1 MSNFSEVRA
10 SGREDGHSRVAVA
23 VADVD
28 DSSRGDG
35 DILWA
40 KLEDFR
46 IYKLNI
52 QKVLQT
58 FKKLKVKYFDSN
70 DHF

>member
-1 MSNFSEVRA
+1 MLTIVSNFSEVRA
-10 SGREDGHSRVAVA
+10 SGREDSNSRVAVA

-28 DSSRGDG
+28 DSSGGDG

-40 KLEDFR
+40 KLEHFW

-52 QKVLQT
+52 QKVLLT
-58 FKKLKVKYFDSN
+58 FKKV
-70 DHF
+70 